1 VDGDRAIHF
10 EDAYIHNYYTYRVRV
25 VNIARADISADYNY
39 AKADAGWSQSSYEV
53 EFNNAEFTYDHG

>member
-1 VDGDRAIHF
+1 
-10 EDAYIHNYYTYRVRV
+10 VRV

-39 AKADAGWSQSSYEV
+39 AKADAGWSQGSYEV